1 MNNVLSKKTTIART
15 AIIDAALLA
24 AACLIPT
31 LSHITALP
39 LYMLNPMLLVLLAG
53 MLAVRSR
60 TNAFLLA
67 VLLPVVSMLA
77 VGMPT
82 PLKAL
87 CMAAEMLSIV
97 GVYPLLQRLW
107 RAAATR
113 PWASFAAIVAAMLC
127 GKVVYYALKAL
138 VIAPA
143 ALVTT
148 PVATQAIVALVA
160 AALFCSAQYLTTR
173 GK

>member
-1 MNNVLSKKTTIART
+1 
-15 AIIDAALLA
+15 
-24 AACLIPT
+24 
-31 LSHITALP
+31 
-39 LYMLNPMLLVLLAG
+39 

-97 GVYPLLQRLW
+97 GVYTLLQRLW

-113 PWASFAAIVAAMLC
+113 TWASFATIVTAMLC

-143 ALVTT
+143 VLVTT